1 MIELPA
7 MSDPVAVANGM
18 ATEYSFAEA
27 LLFVLTHEV
36 GHALGGPSH
45 SDISICLMNRYAESW
60 HTVDH
65 LSDFYRSM
73 LRVHNI
79 TR

>member
-1 MIELPA
+1 
-7 MSDPVAVANGM
+7 MSDPAKIDGFT
-18 ATEYSFAEA
+18 TEYSFTEA
-27 LLFVLTHEV
+27 LLFVITHEV

-45 SDISICLMNRYAESW
+45 SDISTCLMNRYAERW
-60 HTVDH
+60 DTVDD
-65 LSDFYRSM
+65 LSDYYRSL